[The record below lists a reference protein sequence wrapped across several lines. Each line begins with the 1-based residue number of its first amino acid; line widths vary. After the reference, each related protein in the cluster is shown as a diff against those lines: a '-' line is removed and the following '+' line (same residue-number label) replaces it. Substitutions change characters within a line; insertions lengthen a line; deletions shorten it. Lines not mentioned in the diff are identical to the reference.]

1 MNKFK
6 LLCVVIALTY
16 VSNTQAGGLL
26 TNTNQNIAFDRNM
39 ARDGVIGIDGV
50 YSNPAG
56 VAFLSKGLHLSFN
69 FQNVYQTRVVQ
80 SGITVPAL
88 KGTPYYQPFKLN
100 GGNENG
106 VKEFKGKAS
115 VPILPS
121 FQAALN
127 YDRWGFQVGFALN
140 GGGGKA
146 TFNHGLGSF
155 EREISMIPALL
166 HSQNLTTTT
175 PSYGVNSY
183 ISGQQYVFGIQL
195 GTTYKINKHMAAYA
209 GLRFNYV
216 WNKYEGSITDIRA
229 NINGN
234 NENLYDYFNKQAN
247 TYKNMGFYYKMR
259 ATEITDPAT
268 KAKYEQMSAKYEAG
282 AEQLSK
288 TGARFADKYLNCTQ
302 EGWGVACYG
311 YCR

>member
-1 MNKFK
+1 MNKFE
-6 LLCVVIALTY
+6 LLCVVIAITY

-39 ARDGVIGIDGV
+39 ARDGAIGIDGV

-80 SGITVPAL
+80 SGITVPTL

-166 HSQNLTTTT
+166 HSEPPIRL
-175 PSYGVNSY
+175 
-183 ISGQQYVFGIQL
+183 ISTWQPMQVYALITFGISM
-195 GTTYKINKHMAAYA
+195 K
-209 GLRFNYV
+209 
-216 WNKYEGSITDIRA
+216 
-229 NINGN
+229 
-234 NENLYDYFNKQAN
+234 
-247 TYKNMGFYYKMR
+247 
-259 ATEITDPAT
+259 
-268 KAKYEQMSAKYEAG
+268 EA
-282 AEQLSK
+282 
-288 TGARFADKYLNCTQ
+288 
-302 EGWGVACYG
+302 
-311 YCR
+311 